1 MTGTVNFP
9 LLIATLKKWYGE
21 NKTRPSPTVEI
32 DGQPAVRKS
41 SLGEMIQAG
50 LTQLVTFAVTAGFEF
65 ATGGVDGFN
74 KFVEGLPVELKAPV
88 EALTKQAGELYNDFK
103 EGIDALIPPGSA
115 LSDFKDALEG
125 AYGAVKEHL
134 INPIADTAVAARA
147 ALTGDATTLSN
158 LQTVYAN
165 SSNPLVTVFTNGA
178 ATLGT
183 KLYDAFGYLKDWTD
197 ELVLGDDFTLKDV
210 LSYVNDAPT
219 KFMATYLGIGEVPS
233 LTNLAGSLVREDLI
247 EKWSK
252 TKEKEAEANLKLR
265 QAAAIKFPD
274 ITIDVEGIPT
284 VITNPDIAVLDQ
296 TENYKVSSLT
306 QEQKNAIEA
315 QFNSLL
321 TSYETVINE
330 LDVIGDEIIDQ
341 VKTDQQN
348 IVLITKAQSAIEN
361 IGGVANDL
369 NNITDPA
376 QKAIFEKTIKPEFL
390 TDAKKL
396 SPIMNITAGNNP
408 TVPETTA

>member
-1 MTGTVNFP
+1 M
-9 LLIATLKKWYGE
+9 IAAFKLWYGQ

-50 LTQLVTFAVTAGFEF
+50 LIQLATFAATAGFEF
-65 ATGGVDGFN
+65 ATGGVEGFN
-74 KFVEGLPVELKAPV
+74 KFVEGLPAELKAPV
-88 EALTKQAGELYNDFK
+88 EALTKQAGELYKDFK
-103 EGIDALIPPGSA
+103 EGIDALIPPNSA
-115 LSDFKDALEG
+115 LSEFKDALEG
-125 AYGAVKEHL
+125 AYGAIKENL

-147 ALTGDATTLSN
+147 ALTGDAATLSN

-178 ATLGT
+178 STLGT
-183 KLYDAFGYLKDWTD
+183 KLYDAFGSLKDWTD
-197 ELVLGDDFTLKDV
+197 ELVLGDDFTLRDV

-233 LTNLAGSLVREDLI
+233 LTTLAGSLVRQDLI
-247 EKWSK
+247 ENWSK

-274 ITIDVEGIPT
+274 ITIDVDGVPT

-306 QEQKNAIEA
+306 QAQKNAIEA

-321 TSYETVINE
+321 TSYETVISE
-330 LDVIGDEIIDQ
+330 LDVIGDEIVDQ
-341 VKTDQQN
+341 IKTDQQN
-348 IVLITKAQSAIEN
+348 IVLVTKAQYAVESLGSI
-361 IGGVANDL
+361 ANDL
-369 NNITDPA
+369 NNITDPV
-376 QKAIFEKTIKPEFL
+376 QKALYEKTIKPEVL
-390 TDAKKL
+390 ADAKKL
-396 SPIMNITAGNNP
+396 APIMDITAGNNP